1 MKPESIAEQTLYN
14 TVRLETL
21 DGGSGTGF
29 FFNFEIDGKSILM
42 LVTNKHVVNNNP
54 NETMRFEL
62 HLMGDDH
69 GDSGENY
76 LVTYQTQWLFHPTHD
91 LCATFTKPLFDEV
104 YRRTGKRVFCRINEE
119 NLICDEEHLKELD
132 ALESVL
138 MVGYPRGLWDH
149 LHNYPLFR
157 KGFTASHPGYDFN
170 ERSIGVV
177 DMACFQGS
185 SGSPIFILDKNGYAD
200 KMGNQYWGKNR
211 FILLGVLFQGPTI
224 DINGDI
230 SIVDIPTQQRA
241 IVQSRMM
248 MNLGYYIKA
257 YELLAFKPMLKKLID
272 GE

>member
-76 LVTYQTQWLFHPTHD
+76 LVTYQTQWLFRPTHD

-200 KMGNQYWGKNR
+200 KMGNQYWEKNR